1 MFSSLN
7 KHAERLNLLIG
18 YCGGI
23 SILAMGIILFY
34 EVVAR
39 YVFNS
44 PTIWAQEVSIIIF
57 MWAMLAGAAYT
68 LQVGKH
74 VKIDLLTVHLSE
86 KTQSVLETITSI
98 IGMLFSAY
106 VTFQGIE
113 MLKGTLK
120 YNKLS
125 ATPLRVPLWIP
136 QLALPVG
143 FGLLTLQ
150 FIIIIGMKMF
160 SLNGWTGRDGDQPC

>member
-125 ATPLRVPLWIP
+125 ATPLSAIMDSSTCPSC
-136 QLALPVG
+136 G

>member
-1 MFSSLN
+1 MFSSL
-7 KHAERLNLLIG
+7 KKLAERLNLLIG
-18 YCGGI
+18 YSSGLGI
-23 SILAMGIILFY
+23 LVMGIILFY

-44 PTIWAQEVSIIIF
+44 PTIWAQEISVFIF
-57 MWAMLAGAAYT
+57 MWTMLAGAAYT

-74 VKIDLLTVHLSE
+74 VRIDLLVIRFSE
-86 KTQSVLETITSI
+86 KTQNYLEFFTSI
-98 IGMLFSAY
+98 MGMLFSAY
-106 VTFQGIE
+106 VTLQGFE
-113 MLKGTLK
+113 MLKATLK

-150 FIIIIGMKMF
+150 FVIILGAKF
-160 SLNGWTGRDGDQPC
+160 PTLSGHEKKEGENQC

>member
-57 MWAMLAGAAYT
+57 MWAMLGGAAYT

-113 MLKGTLK
+113 MLK
-120 YNKLS
+120 
-125 ATPLRVPLWIP
+125 AH
-136 QLALPVG
+136 
-143 FGLLTLQ
+143 
-150 FIIIIGMKMF
+150 
-160 SLNGWTGRDGDQPC
+160 